1 MAVSEI
7 VIPQTDV
14 NDTTVLIS
22 KWLVA
27 DGAQVKAGDA
37 LVAFEASKASVE
49 LESPGAGF
57 VRHRASKGATVPVGA
72 VVALLADS
80 AAELETQAAPAAA
93 ATPAGDIRASKKA
106 QELAAQHGIDLGTLG
121 VTGIISEK
129 HVQQAIAE
137 GRGKGGAPA
146 AGGAV
151 PPPAEVKPWPVVSQ
165 GGAAPATPSGVFIM
179 PMTAPAAEEPAGP
192 SQAIAVTRVQAAV
205 ARQVQHSLQTRA
217 HAFVIGRYE
226 VDATMKALEKLL
238 EREKRMIGFADVVVF
253 HTARCLREFPRFNSA
268 MLGDTIHEYEQVN
281 VSFTVDINGR
291 LYTPVIHDADKLTL
305 AEISAKMMARKM
317 EIMRG
322 APQAAS
328 LAGGTFTI
336 SVLDQPSLL
345 WQLPIINR
353 AQGAILGVGARMR
366 EFVPAADDTPRIAH
380 TAGLCLSYDHRLLN
394 GADAARFLSS
404 MGERLANDP
413 ETPKTD
419 PV

>member
-1 MAVSEI
+1 MSE
-7 VIPQTDV
+7 
-14 NDTTVLIS
+14 
-22 KWLVA
+22 
-27 DGAQVKAGDA
+27 
-37 LVAFEASKASVE
+37 
-49 LESPGAGF
+49 
-57 VRHRASKGATVPVGA
+57 
-72 VVALLADS
+72 
-80 AAELETQAAPAAA
+80 
-93 ATPAGDIRASKKA
+93 
-106 QELAAQHGIDLGTLG
+106 
-121 VTGIISEK
+121 
-129 HVQQAIAE
+129 
-137 GRGKGGAPA
+137 
-146 AGGAV
+146 
-151 PPPAEVKPWPVVSQ
+151 PVVEVA
-165 GGAAPATPSGVFIM
+165 GLVRRYGDLTAA
-179 PMTAPAAEEPAGP
+179 
-192 SQAIAVTRVQAAV
+192 
-205 ARQVQHSLQTRA
+205 
-217 HAFVIGRYE
+217 
-226 VDATMKALEKLL
+226 D
-238 EREKRMIGFADVVVF
+238 
-253 HTARCLREFPRFNSA
+253 
-268 MLGDTIHEYEQVN
+268 N

-366 EFVPAADDTPRIAH
+366 EFVPADDNTPRIAH

>member
-1 MAVSEI
+1 VAIQEI

-27 DGAQVKAGDA
+27 DGAQVKAGEA

-49 LESPGAGF
+49 LESPAAGF
-57 VRHRASKGATVPVGA
+57 LRQRVAKGATVPVGA

-80 AAELETQAAPAAA
+80 MAELETPAAAPVAPAAPA
-93 ATPAGDIRASKKA
+93 GGEVKASKKA
-106 QELAAQHGIDLGTLG
+106 QELAAQHGVDLATLG
-121 VTGIISEK
+121 VVGIVTEK
-129 HVQQAIAE
+129 HVQAAIAE
-137 GRGKGGAPA
+137 GRGK
-146 AGGAV
+146 AGGGL
-151 PPPAEVKPWPVVSQ
+151 P
-165 GGAAPATPSGVFIM
+165 AAPATPSVVAA
-179 PMTAPAAEEPAGP
+179 PPTAASMLPPEEPAGP
-192 SQAIAVTRVQAAV
+192 AAASPVTRVQAAV
-205 ARQVQHSLQTRA
+205 ARQVQHSLATRA

-238 EREKRMIGFADVVVF
+238 EREKRMINFADVVVF
-253 HTARCLREFPRFNSA
+253 HTARCLRELPRFNAA
-268 MLGDTIHEYEQVN
+268 MLGDTIYEYEQVN
-281 VSFTVDINGR
+281 VAFTVDINGR

-305 AEISAKMMARKM
+305 SEISAKMMARKM

-322 APQAAS
+322 APPAAS
-328 LAGGTFTI
+328 LTGGTFTI

-366 EFVPAADDTPRIAH
+366 EFVPADDNTPRIAH